1 VAGEFRRKDDPA
13 VSTPF
18 IPQATAT
25 RFRALDGWRGV
36 CALLVALH
44 HIEIHGWIYWQ
55 PLVRNGWLF
64 VDFFFVLS
72 GFVIAH
78 SYGDRLGTGERI
90 RDFVIRRL
98 GRLWPL
104 HLVMLCAMIVLEL
117 SHWVLLHTHP
127 IAGEHAAFVADRS
140 PFAILT
146 NLFLVQALGMHDF
159 ETWNGPAWSISCEF
173 YTYLVFAA
181 VCFFTV
187 SRRMRIVFS
196 SLFALLGLLVLARF
210 SDYGMRETF
219 HWAIFRCFFGF
230 FAGVLTYEAWR
241 AGAWRWFAGKTPME
255 VGALAV
261 VALFLTIAPGHAA
274 LEYLATPLFALAV
287 LVFANESGEVSRLLT
302 TRPLAALGRWSYSI
316 YLVHTFVIASL
327 FSVLHVLEMKLDA
340 RWLVHLPD
348 GRAIIEMGST
358 VANDMMMLAFVLS
371 AVMLSAVTYR
381 FVELPGRAL
390 FARLRAPVRTPAVAP
405 QTRRLS
411 TT

>member
-1 VAGEFRRKDDPA
+1 MRSLAMPN
-13 VSTPF
+13 SSS
-18 IPQATAT
+18 AT

-36 CALLVALH
+36 CALLVVLH

-78 SYGDRLGTGERI
+78 SYGDRLVDGGRI
-90 RDFVIRRL
+90 KDFVIRRL

-104 HLVMLCAMIVLEL
+104 HLIMLCAMIALEL
-117 SHWVLLHTHP
+117 ARLVTQHGHP
-127 IAGEHAAFVADRS
+127 ISGQLAAPFTGDRS

-146 NLFLVQALGMHDF
+146 NLFLVQAMGMHDF

-187 SRRMRIVFS
+187 SRRLRVVFS
-196 SLFALLGLLVLARF
+196 ALFALLGLLVLARF

-230 FAGVLTYEAWR
+230 FVGVLTYEAWR
-241 AGAWRWFAGKTPME
+241 AGVWRWFAGKTAME
-255 VGALAV
+255 IGTLAV
-261 VALFLTIAPGHAA
+261 VALFVTVVPGRTA

-287 LVFANESGEVSRLLT
+287 LVFANESGGVSRALT
-302 TRPLAALGRWSYSI
+302 AAPSAALGRWSYSI

-327 FSVLHVLEMKLDA
+327 FSVMHVLEMKLHRA
-340 RWLVHLPD
+340 WLIHLPD
-348 GRAIIEMGST
+348 GRAVIDMGST
-358 VANDMMMLAFVLS
+358 VPNDMMMLAFALS
-371 AVMLSAVTYR
+371 AVALSAVTYR
-381 FVELPGRAL
+381 FVELPGQAL
-390 FARLRAPVRTPAVAP
+390 FARLLRPARTPAAAP
-405 QTRRLS
+405 QNGRFS

>member
-1 VAGEFRRKDDPA
+1 M
-13 VSTPF
+13 STSS
-18 IPQATAT
+18 IPQTSAT

-78 SYGDRLGTGERI
+78 SYGDKLGTGARI

-104 HLVMLCAMIVLEL
+104 HLVMLGAMVALEL
-117 SHWVLLHTHP
+117 AHLVLQYTHP
-127 IAGEHAAFVADRS
+127 ISGEHAAFAADRS

-146 NLFLVQALGMHDF
+146 NLFLVQAMGMHDS

-187 SRRMRIVFS
+187 DRRLRTIFS
-196 SLFALLGLLVLARF
+196 GLLALLGLLVLARF

-230 FAGVLTYEAWR
+230 FVGVLTYEAWR

-255 VGALAV
+255 LATLALVAFFVTV
-261 VALFLTIAPGHAA
+261 VPGHSA

-287 LVFANESGEVSRLLT
+287 LVFANETGDVSRVLIAA
-302 TRPLAALGRWSYSI
+302 PAAALGRWSYSI

-327 FSVLHVLEMKLDA
+327 FSVLHLLEMKLHGQ
-340 RWLVHLPD
+340 WLVHLPD

-381 FVELPGRAL
+381 FVELPGKAL
-390 FARLRAPVRTPAVAP
+390 FARLGAPAVRPVLAP
-405 QTRRLS
+405 RTRRFS
-411 TT
+411 TP

>member
-1 VAGEFRRKDDPA
+1 MSASA
-13 VSTPF
+13 
-18 IPQATAT
+18 IPQTSAA
-25 RFRALDGWRGV
+25 RFRALDGWRGI

-44 HIEIHGWIYWQ
+44 HIEIHGWLYWE

-78 SYGDRLGTGERI
+78 AYGDKLGTSARI
-90 RDFVIRRL
+90 RDFVVRRL

-104 HLVMLCAMIVLEL
+104 HLVMLAALVALEL
-117 SHWVLLHTHP
+117 AHLVIQQAHP
-127 IAGEHAAFVADRS
+127 IAGEHAAFIADRS

-146 NLFLVQALGMHDF
+146 NLFLVQALGFHDS

-187 SRRMRIVFS
+187 NRRLRIAFAG
-196 SLFALLGLLVLARF
+196 LFAVLGLLVLARF

-230 FAGVLTYEAWR
+230 FTGVLAYEAWR
-241 AGAWRWFAGKTPME
+241 AGAWRWFAGKTAME
-255 VGALAV
+255 LGMLALVAFFITV
-261 VALFLTIAPGHAA
+261 VPGHSA

-287 LVFANESGEVSRLLT
+287 LVFANESGEVSRLLIT
-302 TRPLAALGRWSYSI
+302 APAAALGRWSYSI

-327 FSVLHVLEMKLDA
+327 FSALHVVELKLGA
-340 RWLVHLPD
+340 QWLVHLPD
-348 GRAIIEMGST
+348 GRAIIDMGSGLP
-358 VANDMMMLAFVLS
+358 NDMMMLAFALS
-371 AVMLSAVTYR
+371 TVALSAVTYR
-381 FVELPGRAL
+381 FIELPGQAL
-390 FARLRAPVRTPAVAP
+390 FARLRRPAGPPALAP
-405 QTRRLS
+405 QTGGFS

>member
-1 VAGEFRRKDDPA
+1 MSGAA
-13 VSTPF
+13 HIS
-18 IPQATAT
+18 T
-25 RFRALDGWRGV
+25 RFRALDGWRGI
-36 CALLVALH
+36 CAVLVALH

-78 SYGDRLGTGERI
+78 SYGDKLGSGERI
-90 RDFVIRRL
+90 KDFVIRRL

-104 HLVMLCAMIVLEL
+104 HLVMLCAMIALEL
-117 SHWVLLHTHP
+117 AHLVLLHTHP
-127 IAGEHAAFVADRS
+127 VAGEHAAFVADRS
-140 PFAILT
+140 PFAIVT

-181 VCFFTV
+181 VCFLTV
-187 SRRMRIVFS
+187 GRRMRVVFAG
-196 SLFALLGLLVLARF
+196 LFALLGLLVLARF

-219 HWAIFRCFFGF
+219 HWAIFRCFFDF
-230 FAGVLTYEAWR
+230 FVGVLAYEAWR

-255 VGALAV
+255 IGALALV
-261 VALFLTIAPGHAA
+261 GFFIIIVPGHTM
-274 LEYLATPLFALAV
+274 LEYLAPPLFALAV

-302 TRPLAALGRWSYSI
+302 TAPAAALGRWSYSI

-327 FSVLHVLEMKLDA
+327 FSALHVLEMKLHHA
-340 RWLVHLPD
+340 WLIHLPD
-348 GRAIIEMGST
+348 GRAIIDMGSGFS
-358 VANDMMMLAFVLS
+358 NDMMMLAFALS
-371 AVMLSAVTYR
+371 AVALSAVTYR
-381 FVELPGRAL
+381 FVELPGQAL
-390 FARLRAPVRTPAVAP
+390 FARLRTPVRSPAVAA
-405 QTRRLS
+405 QTGRFS